1 MKTILKARVGSH
13 LYGLNTEHS
22 DEDYLG
28 VFVRPTEEVLSM
40 FNNEETY
47 VSKNPDCTLHEVKKF
62 IHLAAKGNPTVLELL
77 YCPEYE
83 VATYEGCLLVN
94 NRELFLSDH
103 VRDSFGG
110 YAIQQARKGR
120 SKFERMQGMFADSS
134 IKELRKKYGE
144 ERWLRKYLQDLSIG
158 ATEEIVLERCGKES
172 GEKPFEGSPT
182 PDICKKCRE
191 PDCSE
196 KISSKERL
204 QYNRGTSRGNSK
216 TTERPVCNLWRNNA
230 RVCRPQSRNGES
242 SGNVMPE
249 MQQGIRS
256 FQRQSRFTPG
266 SCELFRAYLRYEK
279 NARHCFRLMRQ
290 GKQLLETGTMNP
302 RISNPEEYFALG
314 ELPSDELIAKF
325 EEEFKVFESTQ
336 SVLLSEPNWKELDK
350 LLLMIREL
358 N

>member
-28 VFVRPTEEVLSM
+28 VFVRPTKEILSL

-47 VSKNPDCTLHEVKKF
+47 VSQNPDCTLHEVKKF

-83 VATYEGCLLVN
+83 ITTYEGCLLVA

-110 YAIQQARKGR
+110 YAVQQARKLKAREEEGR
-120 SKFERMQGMFADSS
+120 
-134 IKELRKKYGE
+134 
-144 ERWLRKYLQDLSIG
+144 
-158 ATEEIVLERCGKES
+158 
-172 GEKPFEGSPT
+172 EGFNPAV
-182 PDICKKCRE
+182 K
-191 PDCSE
+191 
-196 KISSKERL
+196 
-204 QYNRGTSRGNSK
+204 NRYAK
-216 TTERPVCNLWRNNA
+216 H
-230 RVCRPQSRNGES
+230 
-242 SGNVMPE
+242 
-249 MQQGIRS
+249 
-256 FQRQSRFTPG
+256 
-266 SCELFRAYLRYEK
+266 
-279 NARHCFRLMRQ
+279 ARHCFRLMRQ